1 MFKAPILH
9 SLTRIQTAELRD
21 IWETQKANLKPAD
34 YLFVKVRLGRQE
46 AKLTANQAY
55 RLMMTLAETG
65 YEPIPEWL
73 IAFFDPQPQGGAR

>member
-1 MFKAPILH
+1 MLKAPILH
-9 SLTRIQTAELRD
+9 LLTKSQTSELRN
-21 IWETQKANLKPAD
+21 IWESQKAKLQPTEF
-34 YLFVKVRLGRQE
+34 LFVKVRLGRPE

-73 IAFFDPQPQGGAR
+73 IGLFDPQPQGGAR

>member
-9 SLTRIQTAELRD
+9 SLTKSQTAELRG
-21 IWETQKANLKPAD
+21 IWDGQKDKLKPEE
-34 YLFVKVRLGRQE
+34 YLFVKVRLGRPE

-65 YEPIPEWL
+65 YENIPEWL
-73 IAFFDPQPQGGAR
+73 IALFDPQEAK